1 MRFDYRVPITR
12 NRVEP
17 TRQTLF
23 AIYDGRD
30 RVGSYRQDDDGRFIV
45 FDRRGRPLGV
55 FDTRQ
60 GAITAIDQEV
70 MS

>member
-1 MRFDYRVPITR
+1 VRFDYRIPISR

-17 TRQTLF
+17 TRLTQF

-30 RVGSYRQDDDGRFIV
+30 RVGSFRQDDDGRFIV

-60 GAITAIDQEV
+60 AALAAIDAGV
-70 MS
+70 TP